1 MESGKKVKSIELPQ
15 GENVFVRGDENHYLE
30 TLNEFHGDYD
40 MDWIVMKLRDGSPD
54 GKEVERYNCKF
65 IVGIVWI

>member
-1 MESGKKVKSIELPQ
+1 MEGGRKVKSIELPQ
-15 GENVFVRGDENHYLE
+15 GNVVSGDDNHYLE
-30 TLNEFHGDYD
+30 TFNEFHGEYD
-40 MDWIVMKLRDGSPD
+40 LDWVVMKQRDGSPN

>member
-1 MESGKKVKSIELPQ
+1 VQNDVLMLLQ
-15 GENVFVRGDENHYLE
+15 RRNRGDDNHYLE

-40 MDWIVMKLRDGSPD
+40 MDWIVMKLRDGSPS
-54 GKEVERYNCKF
+54 GKEVERYNCRF